1 MGKYLQI
8 DTAITDLDAPFLPHS
23 AGAAGYRHRYAA
35 AYVPEAAGSK
45 LARWDDLVGSAH
57 LTLVGVSQVTRKR
70 EGVDYAEFAAMA
82 AGSRLNNTA
91 PGLTAPF
98 TYSAV
103 IRLPINSGIALRVN
117 GLGVTRAATGVYSLR
132 ANQEGESKFS
142 SVNSS
147 EWVHIVATHSAAAA
161 SALYID
167 GALAIPE
174 ATWTAPP
181 AQQNIIF
188 GTANGDIIVDI
199 AEVIVWPRKLSSAEV
214 SAVRGAM
221 KGRYPLLG

>member
-35 AYVPEAAGSK
+35 SYVPEAAGSK
-45 LARWDDLVGSAH
+45 LTRWDDLVGSAH
-57 LTLVGVSQVTRKR
+57 LTLVGASETTRR
-70 EGVDYAEFAAMA
+70 RDGLDYASFAPMST
-82 AGSRLNNTA
+82 GSRLSNTA
-91 PGLTAPF
+91 PGVAAPF

-103 IRLPINSGIALRVN
+103 IRLPTNSGIALRVN
-117 GLGVTRAATGVYSLR
+117 GLGVTRAATGVFTLR
-132 ANQEGESKFS
+132 ANQEGESKIS

-147 EWVHIVATHSAAAA
+147 EWVQIVATHTAAGA
-161 SALYID
+161 SALYVD
-167 GALAIPE
+167 GVLAIPE

-188 GTANGDIIVDI
+188 GTANGDTAVDI
-199 AEVIVWPRKLSSAEV
+199 AEVIVWPRKLSSSEV
-214 SAVRGAM
+214 SAVSAAM
-221 KGRYPLLG
+221 KRRYAALS